1 MEQKGKGYK
10 VVRTIEAFEHTKM
23 QEVTSYVAITEKNEK
38 LCPEI
43 QVAFEHKVA
52 PDIDGFTDEPVVK
65 CGSSSL
71 SCRKY
76 FSI

>member
-1 MEQKGKGYK
+1 MCSDYWEKWK
-10 VVRTIEAFEHTKM
+10 TI
-23 QEVTSYVAITEKNEK
+23 
-38 LCPEI
+38 CPEI

-76 FSI
+76 FSIWFQIIDTNGKYKWLPTNFDVKLI